1 MLDNGDGKEVL
12 RTRLFEKYQHLVED
26 EVMTDEF
33 LNMLTCLALAIVQA
47 AAFINQNDIQLSDY
61 IQLYRASKQQAT
73 QLLSEHFQD
82 QGRYREMKNPIA
94 TTWYVSFDQIT
105 SRDKLAADYL
115 SFMACIANNDIPDSI
130 LPGEGPQLEQ
140 TKAIGTLK
148 AYAFVTERMFAGDKY
163 EFQQA
168 QTQRPKISFNVHP
181 LVHLVMR
188 GWLKSQ
194 SQWLKWVEKEIV
206 PFGDHRTR
214 EMWTPYLPHAKYVM
228 GVPEIFEQ
236 DAGLDLLERIGQCKM
251 MLGRYRVA
259 EEIHRQLLCR
269 TVNVFSEEHPY
280 ITGYKN
286 CLGVALFKQNRYG
299 EAEAIFREVTVLR
312 EKTFGQDDGWTRNVK
327 NNLATVLRLQDYFEV
342 AEKIYRLMI
351 TLSEK
356 DF

>member
-115 SFMACIANNDIPDSI
+115 SFMGCIANNDIPDSI

-148 AYAFVTERMFAGDKY
+148 AYAFVTEPMFAGDKY

-181 LVHLVMR
+181 LVHLAMR

-236 DAGLDLLERIGQCKM
+236 DAGLDLLERIGQCEM

-286 CLGVALFKQNRYG
+286 CLGVALFKQN
-299 EAEAIFREVTVLR
+299 
-312 EKTFGQDDGWTRNVK
+312 
-327 NNLATVLRLQDYFEV
+327 
-342 AEKIYRLMI
+342 
-351 TLSEK
+351 
-356 DF
+356 